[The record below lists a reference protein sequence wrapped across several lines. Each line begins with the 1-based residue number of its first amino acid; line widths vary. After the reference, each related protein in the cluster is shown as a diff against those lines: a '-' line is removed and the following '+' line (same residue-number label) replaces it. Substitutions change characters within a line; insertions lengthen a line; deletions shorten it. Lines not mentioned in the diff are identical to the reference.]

1 MTKRF
6 IAALTVLLFFFPLFT
21 SAAVEDELLEPDKA
35 FALTTRVVDSNT
47 LEASWKIAPGYYL
60 YRDKF
65 KFESLD
71 DGVALKP
78 AVLPA
83 GKVKNDQFF
92 GRTEIYIKSVSVRVP
107 IERRPDGRHEA
118 KLKVTAQGC
127 NEPVGVCY
135 PPITKEIRFKLPA
148 MSKDGQVPRAQD
160 AQERPLVAD
169 ASAAE
174 PKGGQIT
181 SLKDLAKAV
190 APASDTEP
198 VDPAKAFRIDVAP
211 AGSDTLL
218 ARFVIDDCCYLYR
231 DKTHFTLTR
240 RDGGKADI
248 QIGNVAL
255 PKGKAKTDEFLG
267 KTEVY
272 YNGFEVR
279 LPVSGVNAARG
290 DYALKVGYQGCSEKG
305 VTICYPPA
313 TKTITLTAVDGKLL
327 VTGAAD
333 VGTASAP
340 EKPQR
345 NMKNFLLAVA
355 AAFGVGLLL
364 TFTPCVLPMIPILSS
379 VIVGSSDRHVTKLEG
394 GMLSSAYVLG
404 TAVTYTVA
412 GVIAGATGDQLQAY
426 FQHPAA
432 IVTFSALLGFL
443 ALSMFGFYELQL
455 PSFLQSTLHK
465 HSADIHLKTRHTKVG
480 ALFGVF
486 GMGLIA
492 ALIVGACVSPLLI
505 SALGVAI
512 ANRDP
517 LLGGAIMF
525 AMALGMGV
533 ILIAIGVGAGFLLPK
548 AGTWMTKVKH
558 VFGVMLLGVA
568 IYLLGILPQVPVL
581 LLWAVLFIV
590 SGVYLG
596 ATQSLPAG
604 ANGWQYLWKGFGT
617 VLLIWGVLAL
627 LGGFAGNR
635 DFMNPLP
642 MSSLGVTAGAPAGTP
657 ATGEHLFERVKSLR
671 ELEGRLAEAKAAGK
685 PVMIDYYAD
694 WCTDCLRMEKATFA
708 MPPVRAEMTGR
719 FMLIQ
724 IDVTDPNDA
733 EGRAMKQRFG
743 VFGPPA
749 ILLFDSTG
757 TERRDLRA
765 YGFRGPDEF
774 LGMLRQV
781 K

>member
-6 IAALTVLLFFFPLFT
+6 STALAAALLFLPLLAF
-21 SAAVEDELLEPDKA
+21 AATEDELLEPDKA
-35 FALTTRVVDSNT
+35 FALTTRVIDAHT

-71 DGVALKP
+71 PAVALKP

-83 GKVKNDQFF
+83 GKVKEDPFF
-92 GRTEIYIKSVSVRVP
+92 GKTEIYTKGLRVRLP
-107 IERRPDGRHEA
+107 LAQRPEGAREA
-118 KLKVTAQGC
+118 RLKITAQGC
-127 NEPVGVCY
+127 NEPIGVCY
-135 PPITKEIRFKLPA
+135 PPITKEIGFKLP
-148 MSKDGQVPRAQD
+148 VI
-160 AQERPLVAD
+160 
-169 ASAAE
+169 ASAKAAE
-174 PKGGQIT
+174 PKAGQIG

-190 APASDTEP
+190 EPAANGEP
-198 VDPAKAFRIDVAP
+198 VDPAKAFRVDVAT
-211 AGSDTLL
+211 AGNDALL
-218 ARFVIDDCCYLYR
+218 ARFIIDDCCYLYR
-231 DKTHFTLTR
+231 DKLTFALMR
-240 RDGGKADI
+240 GDGTAADLKL
-248 QIGNVAL
+248 GSYTL

-279 LPVSGVNAARG
+279 LPVSGVGAARG
-290 DYALKVGYQGCSEKG
+290 DYTLKLGYQGCSEKG

-313 TKTITLTAVDGKLL
+313 TQTVALTVAGGKLL
-327 VTGAAD
+327 IGRAD
-333 VGTASAP
+333 VTATPEAP
-340 EKPQR
+340 RR
-345 NMKNFLLAVA
+345 NMQNLLLAMA

-394 GMLSSAYVLG
+394 GLMSASYVFG

-412 GVIAGATGDQLQAY
+412 GVLAGATGEQLQAY

-432 IVTFSALLGFL
+432 LVIFSAILGFL
-443 ALSMFGFYELQL
+443 ALSMFGFFELQL
-455 PSFLQSTLHK
+455 PAFLQSELHK

-486 GMGLIA
+486 GMGLVA

-525 AMALGMGV
+525 SMALGMGV

-548 AGTWMTKVKH
+548 AGAWMQKVKD
-558 VFGVMLLGVA
+558 VFGVLLLAVA
-568 IYLLGILPQVPVL
+568 IYMLGLIPQVPVL
-581 LLWAVLFIV
+581 LLWATLLIV
-590 SGVYLG
+590 TGVYLG

-604 ANGWQYLWKGFGT
+604 VSGWRYLWKGFGT

-635 DFMNPLP
+635 DVMNPLP
-642 MSSLGVTAGAPAGTP
+642 LSSIGGSATAAAPA
-657 ATGEHLFERVKSLR
+657 EHLFTRVKT
-671 ELEGRLAEAKAAGK
+671 LAELDSKLAAAKSAGK
-685 PVMIDYYAD
+685 PVMLDYYAD
-694 WCTDCLRMEKATFA
+694 WCTDCVRMEKATFTQPA
-708 MPPVRAEMTGR
+708 VRAEMQGR
-719 FMLIQ
+719 FALLQ
-724 IDVTDPNDA
+724 ADVTDPNDA
-733 EGRAMKQRFG
+733 EVKAMKQRFG

-749 ILLFDSTG
+749 MLFFGSDG
-757 TERRDLRA
+757 VERRDLRA
-765 YGFRGPDEF
+765 YGFRAPEEF

-781 K
+781 R